1 MARPE
6 RYQLGFD
13 FRRPDPSQIYYELG
27 FLSRENPE
35 GIGRFVRTLQEE
47 VRIRTPADAAE
58 HLMRS
63 VFTPFEA
70 FDQEELWGL
79 LLNSKNRITHENMVY
94 RGTVNSINIRPA
106 ELFKEAVRVNA
117 PAVLLSHVHPSG
129 DPTPSP
135 EDVLV
140 TKEALQAG
148 RLLGI
153 ELLDHIICGRD
164 VWISLKQ
171 QKLGFD

>member
-27 FLSRENPE
+27 FLGRENPE

-106 ELFKEAVRVNA
+106 ELFK
-117 PAVLLSHVHPSG
+117 
-129 DPTPSP
+129 
-135 EDVLV
+135 
-140 TKEALQAG
+140 
-148 RLLGI
+148 
-153 ELLDHIICGRD
+153 
-164 VWISLKQ
+164 
-171 QKLGFD
+171 